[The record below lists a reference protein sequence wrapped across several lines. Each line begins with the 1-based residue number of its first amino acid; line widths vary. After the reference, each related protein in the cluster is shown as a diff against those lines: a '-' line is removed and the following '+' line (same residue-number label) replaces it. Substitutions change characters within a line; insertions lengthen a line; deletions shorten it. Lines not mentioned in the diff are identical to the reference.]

1 MVQTYLLLTLKNQQV
16 EISWLTLAPQG
27 NGHRAYALVPFLINY
42 IRLYLRKGRGESR
55 ICKVYDSPSLPE
67 TEATFSILEEGISDA
82 QE

>member
-1 MVQTYLLLTLKNQQV
+1 MVQIYLLLTLKNQQV

-27 NGHRAYALVPFLINY
+27 NSHRAYAIVT
-42 IRLYLRKGRGESR
+42 
-55 ICKVYDSPSLPE
+55 E